1 MLFKKPGRYSKPF
14 RKRKA
19 KKKTTFRKKDASKK
33 FSAKVLQHNNLGA
46 VVVDTGKR
54 GSRRF
59 WIRIGRIRPSFA
71 SVEVEVTKGFYID
84 EVLSLPGLALQIARY
99 ISRQAIVRAIEPDDV
114 HFRKELREDLMLF
127 IRSFQKAK
135 WDGTFPK
142 HLTFLTR
149 RHCRCFFDA
158 QEKGFTV
165 VVPQLVEVEQG
176 PVVHRKQSK
185 FARIDKALGFR
196 TGE

>member
-1 MLFKKPGRYSKPF
+1 MLFKKPGRLTKPF
-14 RKRKA
+14 RKTKA
-19 KKKTTFRKKDASKK
+19 TFQRKDARKQV
-33 FSAKVLQHNNLGA
+33 SAKVLQHNNLGA

-84 EVLSLPGLALQIARY
+84 ELLSMPGLALQVARY
-99 ISRQAIVRAIEPDDV
+99 VSRQAIVRAIEPDDV
-114 HFRKELREDLMLF
+114 HFRKELRQDLTQF

-135 WDGTFPK
+135 WNGTFPK
-142 HLTFLTR
+142 PLTFLTR
-149 RHCRCFFDA
+149 RQCRCFFDA
-158 QEKGFTV
+158 QEEGFTV
-165 VVPQLVEVEQG
+165 VVPQLVEVEHG
-176 PVVHRKQSK
+176 PVMRRKQTK

-196 TGE
+196 AGE